1 MRIHRLVLEA
11 VGPFPGRHEIDFDA
25 LATSGLFLLEGPTGA
40 GKSTVIDAVVFALY
54 GKVAGADA
62 SDDRLHSDFAGPDV
76 EPSVELTFSTAAG
89 IFRVWRSPTFQRPK
103 RRGGGFTQQNAR
115 ARLWRLAAVGDEG
128 EPVSAHVQE
137 VGTELSRIVVLD
149 RAQFTQ
155 TVVLPQ
161 GQFASFL
168 RARPEDRRTVLQEV
182 FGTEVYEQ
190 LQNTLADMARETR
203 VAVDRARAEVAGS
216 ARSFTEAAQRLAAAA
231 GPGTDRSTEGA
242 VDVVGADPDGPPDQ
256 HGSPDQ
262 LRAGDQDGVSRQ
274 VMDAAAAMDRGTLV
288 RIGDETCTAA
298 RRLVDRAGRRREDA
312 RVAEGRARTWLHAEE
327 QLARHVER
335 RTALLAER
343 DALTARHA
351 AVEAEAARL
360 DLARRAAAVA
370 PSLDL
375 LDRAGRRLVAADESC
390 GRLDLGADTDLAS
403 LDDVDDLRAEHDRI
417 TAELGS
423 LSALVA
429 LEDGLAERAAGL
441 SRARAKHE
449 ADASSFALE
458 QSRLAQRPAARE
470 SLVELMSAFRNAGA
484 THAEAQAAATNA
496 RARLAAATEAETR
509 SRDLDAAEAEMAARA
524 ASAVRAA
531 DIEHTTRRRWVA
543 GMAGTLAGELVP
555 GVACPVCGSSE
566 HPAPAESSPEHAT
579 DDEVAAATAVR
590 EAADEVRV
598 RARTHVAGPREQL
611 TGLRDL
617 AGGMDVAAAGAEVAA
632 AVRAVEAAKAAIYR
646 SAELDQELA
655 DHDVQSARLTEELGT
670 AQASLAVEAERLEQ
684 LAARLR
690 EDQARCALACGPAG
704 SVAERAGALERRA
717 AAAVAV
723 LDATLERRSATAARD
738 DALAQL
744 EIALSEA
751 GLPDA
756 ESARRAALPADE
768 HTRLEQSVRRHL
780 NAVERV
786 AAELGEPAVGNLT
799 GDEQPDVE
807 AAAAVHAAAMANLTD
822 SVAAAREAELT
833 AAGVTDAADRLRTD
847 LDAHARDAQ
856 RAAPLLR
863 TAALANA
870 TDVTDMTLAT
880 YVLVRRFEDVVA
892 AANDRLAVMSDG
904 RYSLE
909 RIDEREGGQRS
920 RRAGLGLQVRDH
932 VTESPRDPRTLSG
945 GETFYVSLCL
955 ALGLADVV
963 RAEAG
968 GVELGT
974 LFVDE
979 GFGSLDP
986 ATLDA
991 VMAELG
997 RLREGGRAVGIVS
1010 HVAEL
1015 KDRIPERIEV
1025 RRTPDGAS
1033 TLRVRC

>member
-54 GKVAGADA
+54 GKVAGAEA
-62 SDDRLHSDFAGPDV
+62 SDDRLHSDFAGPEA

-89 IFRVWRSPTFQRPK
+89 IFRIWRSPTFRRPK
-103 RRGGGFTQQNAR
+103 KRGGGFTQQNAR

-168 RARPEDRRTVLQEV
+168 RARPEDRRTVLQDV
-182 FGTEVYEQ
+182 FGTEIYER
-190 LQNTLADMARETR
+190 LQRTLAEMARDTR
-203 VAVDRARAEVAGS
+203 AAVERARAEVTGS
-216 ARSFTEAAQRLAAAA
+216 ARSFAEAAQRLTAA
-231 GPGTDRSTEGA
+231 GQEAGA
-242 VDVVGADPDGPPDQ
+242 GRDDAAVQDEAA
-256 HGSPDQ
+256 
-262 LRAGDQDGVSRQ
+262 RQDGAAVQDDAAVQDESTRR
-274 VMDAAAAMDRGTLV
+274 VLDAAAAMDHRALC
-288 RIGDETCTAA
+288 RITAETRSAA
-298 RRLVDRAGRRREDA
+298 RRVVDAAAALREET
-312 RVAEGRARTWLHAEE
+312 RVAEERARTRLHAEE
-327 QLARHVER
+327 QLADLVER
-335 RTALLAER
+335 RRILLAEQETLAAR
-343 DALTARHA
+343 DGAVA
-351 AVEAEAARL
+351 AEVARL
-360 DLARRAAAVA
+360 DLARRAASVA
-370 PSLDL
+370 PVLVL
-375 LDRAGRRLVAADESC
+375 LDRARRSLVEADETC
-390 GRLDLGADTDLAS
+390 ERLDLGPDADLAS
-403 LDDVDDLRAEHDRI
+403 LDDVDDLRAAHDAA

-423 LSALVA
+423 LSALVT
-429 LEDGLAERAAGL
+429 LEDGLAARGTGL
-441 SRARAKHE
+441 SAARAQHE
-449 ADASSFALE
+449 ADTVAYA
-458 QSRLAQRPAARE
+458 LAQNLLDERPAARE
-470 SLVELMSAFRNAGA
+470 LLVETMSAFRDAGA
-484 THAEAQAAATNA
+484 AHAEAQAAATNA
-496 RARLAAATEAETR
+496 RARVNAATEAAHR
-509 SRDLDAAEAEMAARA
+509 SRDLAAAEVEMADRA
-524 ASAVRAA
+524 AAAVRAA
-531 DIEHTTRRRWVA
+531 DAEHAARRRWVA
-543 GMAGTLAGELVP
+543 GMAGALAGELVP
-555 GVACPVCGSSE
+555 DAACPVCGSVE
-566 HPAPAESSPEHAT
+566 HPAPAELSPEHAT
-579 DDEVAAATAVR
+579 EDEVAAATAVR
-590 EAADEVRV
+590 EAADEVLV
-598 RARTHVAGPREQL
+598 RARTRVAGLREQL
-611 TGLRDL
+611 AGLHHL
-617 AGGMDVAAAGAEVAA
+617 AGGLDVAAARAALEDAE
-632 AVRAVEAAKAAIYR
+632 RAVADAKAAIYR

-655 DHDVQSARLTEELGT
+655 DHDAETARLTAELGR
-670 AQASLAVEAERLEQ
+670 AQSALAVETERLEQ

-704 SVAERAGALERRA
+704 SVAERARALERRA
-717 AAAVAV
+717 TTALAL
-723 LDATLERRSATAARD
+723 LDAILERRSATLARD

-744 EIALSEA
+744 ERALSET
-751 GLPDA
+751 GLRDA
-756 ESARRAALPADE
+756 ETAHRGALPPDE
-768 HTRLEQSVRRHL
+768 RTRLEQSVRRHES
-780 NAVERV
+780 AVERV
-786 AAELGEPAVGNLT
+786 TAELAEPAVSSLA

-807 AAAAVHAAAMANLTD
+807 AAAAAHAAAMADLTD
-822 SVAAAREAELT
+822 AAAAAREAELT
-833 AAGVTDAADRLRTD
+833 ATHVTDAAHRLETD
-847 LDAHARDAQ
+847 LAAHTRDVEQ
-856 RAAPLLR
+856 AAPLLR
-863 TAALANA
+863 AAALTNA
-870 TDVTDMTLAT
+870 TDMTDMTLAT

-892 AANDRLAVMSDG
+892 AANDRLAEMSDG

-920 RRAGLGLQVRDH
+920 RRAGLGLQVQDH
-932 VTESPRDPRTLSG
+932 VTETPRDPRTLSG

-1025 RRTPDGAS
+1025 RRTRDGAS